1 MLDRPDPSHR
11 AAVLEIVG
19 RLLARRAIGREVL
32 PDEDLRELLTSMDMV
47 NLMLAIETEL
57 DLKIPERRM
66 TPASFRSIAAIEALV
81 ADLLGTG

>member
-1 MLDRPDPSHR
+1 MIVRIHR
-11 AAVLEIVG
+11 IARRFARSSEE
-19 RLLARRAIGREVL
+19 LLARRAIGREVS

-66 TPASFRSIAAIEALV
+66 TPASFRSIAAIDALV
-81 ADLLGTG
+81 ADLLGAG